1 MCEHQKRAM
10 MVKSSRI
17 RFLASWAEKLLNQ
30 QRSVDEIRHAVRV
43 FAQNRFRISDKTA
56 RQYAKETIRFLGL
69 PEEES
74 LKTRVIRVRL
84 DESEY
89 RILKEI
95 SEERK
100 ISISIIVREA
110 VRKYIKER

>member
-1 MCEHQKRAM
+1 MREHQKRAM
-10 MVKSSRI
+10 IVKSSRI
-17 RFLASWAEKLLNQ
+17 RFLASWAEKLINQ
-30 QRSVDEIRHAVRV
+30 HSVDEIKHAVKV

-56 RQYAKETIRFLGL
+56 RQYARETIRFLGL

-74 LKTRVIRVRL
+74 SKTRIIRVRL

-89 RILKEI
+89 RILKKT

-100 ISISIIVREA
+100 TNISAIVRQA
-110 VRKYIKER
+110 VRKHIKEE